1 MAHTLLGS
9 VSIMSEAAR
18 RLADDWDVDDRQL
31 LLRMLTEHTSHV
43 RNVLHALV
51 RGLPQDACHS
61 GESHIYGE
69 KARA

>member
-31 LLRMLTEHTSHV
+31 LLRMLTEHTTHV
-43 RNVLHALV
+43 RSVLHALV
-51 RGLPQDACHS
+51 RGLPHDAYNH
-61 GESHIYGE
+61 
-69 KARA
+69 